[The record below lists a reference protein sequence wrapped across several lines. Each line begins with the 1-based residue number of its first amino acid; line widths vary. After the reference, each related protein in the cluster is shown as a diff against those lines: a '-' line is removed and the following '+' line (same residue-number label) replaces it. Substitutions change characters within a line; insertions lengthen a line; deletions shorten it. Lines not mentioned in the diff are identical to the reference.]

1 MPKLFEFLEQYSD
14 YIIIGLLLLM
24 SVIMLATVIE
34 RFIFLSRVNVAKYSN
49 IHSLEI
55 DLNRNMTTIS
65 TVGANAP
72 YVGLLGTVIGI
83 LLTFY
88 QIGQADGDVDVGA
101 IMMHLSLALKA
112 TALGILVAIPS
123 MIFYN
128 GLGRKVEV
136 NRLKWK
142 VLNAQKDKE

>member
-1 MPKLFEFLEQYSD
+1 MPKLFEFLQQYSD

-49 IHSLEI
+49 IHALEI
-55 DLNRNMTTIS
+55 DLNRNMTIIS

-88 QIGQADGDVDVGA
+88 QIGQAGGDVDAGA
-101 IMMHLSLALKA
+101 IMEGIATKIPKA
-112 TALGILVAIPS
+112 VAFKARERCI
-123 MIFYN
+123 MI
-128 GLGRKVEV
+128 
-136 NRLKWK
+136 
-142 VLNAQKDKE
+142 APASTSPPA